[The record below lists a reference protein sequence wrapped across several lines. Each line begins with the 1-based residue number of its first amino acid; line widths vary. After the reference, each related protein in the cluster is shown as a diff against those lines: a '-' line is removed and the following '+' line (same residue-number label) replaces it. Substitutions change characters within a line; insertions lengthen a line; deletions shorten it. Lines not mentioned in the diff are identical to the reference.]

1 MVGMLELANILVNS
15 TPRSPVVPDEIGRGT
30 SPLAGYAIARAVLE
44 FLHGKGK
51 TGPRTLFATHFH
63 ELVEAE
69 DDLARV
75 RNYHMA
81 VRDTGTSV
89 IFTRTIIPGAT
100 DRSYGVHV
108 AELAGVPARVIGRA
122 QVLLEDLVRREAA
135 REPGAGPRRVRYTQ
149 MLLPVESDT
158 ARPPEPPVLTS
169 LRAIEPDRM
178 TPIEAL
184 QVLYRL
190 KSEVEP

>member
-1 MVGMLELANILVNS
+1 
-15 TPRSPVVPDEIGRGT
+15 
-30 SPLAGYAIARAVLE
+30 
-44 FLHGKGK
+44 
-51 TGPRTLFATHFH
+51 
-63 ELVEAE
+63 
-69 DDLARV
+69 
-75 RNYHMA
+75 MA
-81 VRDTGTSV
+81 VKDTGTSV

-122 QVLLEDLVRREAA
+122 QALLEDLVRREAE

-149 MLLPVESDT
+149 MLLPVESDA
-158 ARPPEPPVLTS
+158 ARPPEPPVLAS

-184 QVLYRL
+184 QALYRL
-190 KSEVEP
+190 KEEVKP